1 MACNQLGAEMTK
13 KLFVGPVVLA
23 LCFLCSAVAFGQSRD
38 TTRGNLGG
46 TVLDTSQAAIPDAT
60 VTATGPLGSET
71 QTSKADGTF
80 LFNALVP
87 GVYSVKA
94 EKTGFQTVTLTG
106 IEVLINNT
114 ASINIQMPVGAVTTS
129 IEVTGATTN
138 VDVASSSINST
149 LTSSFLD
156 TIPVQRNVSSV
167 MLLAPGVVSGLRS
180 GGGVTGTA
188 VGSAATDANPSISGA
203 SGLENLYVADGVVL
217 NDPAFG
223 GLGGFST
230 VYGALGVGI
239 TPAFVQQE
247 EIKTAG
253 FEPQYGHAT
262 GGVVQ
267 IVTKSGSNQ
276 MHGTIGGYFQ
286 SPGMQTVFANKDD
299 FNPTNLIGRHLNN
312 GYYEGDFELGGYIP
326 GFKNHLF
333 YFGAFD
339 PTFFHDYEAPA
350 LGSGLYT
357 LYKGKV
363 DRRTNTYA
371 YAGKLTW
378 QVNGSMSVESSVF
391 GDPAHTNHA
400 PFSTLNGDNTS
411 VNSKWDFGTR
421 NWDTRAYGAI
431 SPTWTADFA
440 YTYSWNHFTETPADT
455 SIYPIEDQTQIGSD
469 GFDASGNDLV
479 ANTAA
484 QRGDFFPQGLGTGV
498 LVNYTSHAQSLT
510 FDTTKIAHFAG
521 QHSISL
527 GYFWQYPVYDDIT
540 KYSFNTYTIP
550 STNATGGA
558 PGTASAAGKTS
569 DASLQLQLAPGTCTL
584 CPLMNVP
591 GFSVPVRVMLKQE
604 RGRFDG
610 GLSHNTGKYHAAYV
624 NDSWAMG
631 SHATLNLGLRWEQQ
645 RLTGNASHAFFN
657 DQWSPRIGFIVSP
670 NPDSKVYVDF
680 DRLAFVLPLD
690 MAVRELSSE
699 DDNLNDY
706 FAPPTSGG
714 LVTLNKYGTVNFIPD
729 AAHLLN
735 NATGGIAKPVSI
747 QIQDNGEPFTPG
759 IRMEYNDEFVVGAEH
774 KFSGGFF
781 GSVRYVDRRMKRV
794 VEDEVGASVE
804 QLTALAFNG
813 GAYSYVIGNPSASQN
828 IFVTPNEKTWTSP
841 VDQNTA
847 ASCPGANPGT
857 TSIDNFDCAIETA
870 TNYPNGMTAGM
881 SNAKYLETTFGYPSA
896 CIGADNIPTPFNAPN
911 MQDTF
916 GNTIGS
922 ACFPA
927 VNQSSWSVPN
937 PKAGGKGQPNNI
949 ADPNAL
955 FGGEYFPGGCPY
967 CHPGLYPNVARNYQA
982 VEFELNKSFRN
993 NWQLQ
998 SNFRVG
1004 RLVGNYEGA
1013 FRNDN
1018 DQSDPGISSLFDL
1031 TNGDMGLLGQQLGIG
1046 PLNTDR
1052 RYVLNILPSYTI
1064 SEGFAKNLELGTAV
1078 SVMSGVPLTSLAAQ
1092 EIYGNAGEV
1101 PLKGRGD
1108 LGRSPVTG
1116 TVGAHLMYPVKF
1128 SENKQLKL
1136 SFDAFNIANT
1146 KRFIRTTQ
1154 DVDLGFQVLNAD
1166 FNNHI
1171 PLSFVPP
1178 FSARFSVLFTF

>member
-1 MACNQLGAEMTK
+1 MGAEMIK
-13 KLFVGPVVLA
+13 KLFVGSVVLA
-23 LCFLCSAVAFGQSRD
+23 LCFMCSSIAFGQSRD
-38 TTRGNLGG
+38 TTRGSLGG
-46 TVLDTSQAAIPDAT
+46 TIVDTSQAAIPDAT
-60 VTATGPLGSET
+60 VTATGPLGNQT

-80 LFNALVP
+80 LFTALVP

-94 EKTGFQTVTLTG
+94 EKDGFQTVTLTG

-114 ASINIQMPVGAVTTS
+114 ANVSVQLPVGAVTTS

-149 LTSSFLD
+149 LTSDFLNA
-156 TIPVQRNVSSV
+156 IPVQRNVSSV

-188 VGSAATDANPSISGA
+188 VGSSATDANPSISGA

-230 VYGALGVGI
+230 VYGAIGVGI
-239 TPAFVQQE
+239 TPEFVQQE

-276 MHGTIGGYFQ
+276 MHGTIGGYFESPSMQ
-286 SPGMQTVFANKDD
+286 SVFANKDD
-299 FNPTNLIGRHLNN
+299 FHPLNLIGRHLDN
-312 GYYEGDFELGGYIP
+312 GEYEGDFELGGYVP

-339 PTFFHDYEAPA
+339 PTFFNDFEAPA
-350 LGSGLYT
+350 IGSGLYT
-357 LYKGKV
+357 LYHGQTN
-363 DRRTNTYA
+363 RRTNTYA

-378 QVNGSMSVESSVF
+378 QVNGSMSIESSVF
-391 GDPAHTNHA
+391 GDPSHTNHA
-400 PFSTLNGDNTS
+400 AFSTLNADNTS
-411 VNSKWDFGTR
+411 GNSKWDFGTR

-440 YTYSWNHFTETPADT
+440 YTYSWNKFIETPADT
-455 SIYPIEDQTQIGSD
+455 SIYPIEDQTQTGGD
-469 GFDASGNDLV
+469 GFDVNGNDLT

-484 QRGDFFPQGLGTGV
+484 QRGDYQAQGLGTGI

-510 FDTTKIAHFAG
+510 FDTTKIFRFAG
-521 QHSISL
+521 QHSLSV
-527 GYFWQYPVYDDIT
+527 GYFWQYPVYDDVT

-550 STNATGGA
+550 GDNATSSGGT
-558 PGTASAAGKTS
+558 GTSAGAGKTS
-569 DASLQLQLAPGTCTL
+569 DAALQLQLAPGTCKL
-584 CPLMNVP
+584 CPLMNVS
-591 GFSVPVRVMLKQE
+591 GFSVPVRVALYQV

-610 GLSHNTGKYHAAYV
+610 GISHNTGKYHAAYA
-624 NDSWAMG
+624 NDSWQMG

-645 RLTGNASHAFFN
+645 RLTGSAAHTFFN

-680 DRLAFVLPLD
+680 DRLAFILPLD

-699 DDNLNDY
+699 DDNLNEY
-706 FAPPTSGG
+706 WAPASSGG
-714 LVTLNKYGTVNFIPD
+714 MVTLNKYGTVNFVPD
-729 AAHLLN
+729 QAHLLN
-735 NATGGIAKPVSI
+735 GATGGIAKTANIEI
-747 QIQDNGEPFTPG
+747 QSGGEPFTPG

-813 GAYSYVIGNPSASQN
+813 GSYSYVIGNPSANQA
-828 IFVTPNEKTWTSP
+828 IFVTPNEKTFGA
-841 VDQNTA
+841 VDQTTPA
-847 ASCPGANPGT
+847 AICPGANPGT
-857 TSIDNFDCAIETA
+857 TTIDGFDCALETA
-870 TNYPNGMTAGM
+870 TNNPSK
-881 SNAKYLETTFGYPSA
+881 SNAQALEGYGYPSA
-896 CIGADNIPTPFNAPN
+896 CIGANFVPTPFNAPN

-916 GNTIGS
+916 GNTVGS
-922 ACFPA
+922 ACFPS
-927 VNQSSWSVPN
+927 VNQSTWSVPN
-937 PKAGGKGQPNNI
+937 PKAGKKGQPNNI

-955 FGGEYFPGGCPY
+955 FGGEYFPAGCPY
-967 CHPGLYPNVARNYQA
+967 CHPGLYPDVARNYQA

-998 SNFRVG
+998 SNFRIG

-1031 TNGDMGLLGQQLGIG
+1031 TNGDLGLLGQQLGIG

-1078 SVMSGVPLTSLAAQ
+1078 SVLSGVPLTTLAAQ

-1101 PLKGRGD
+1101 PLHGRGD

-1116 TVGAHLMYPVKF
+1116 TVGAHLMYPIKF
-1128 SENKQLKL
+1128 GETKQLKL
-1136 SFDAFNIANT
+1136 TFDAFNIANT
-1146 KRFIRTTQ
+1146 KRFIRSTQ
-1154 DVDLGFQVLNAD
+1154 DVDLSFQVLNQD

>member
-1 MACNQLGAEMTK
+1 MIALVLGFA
-13 KLFVGPVVLA
+13 FSDVV
-23 LCFLCSAVAFGQSRD
+23 FGQGRD
-38 TTRGNLGG
+38 TTRGGLGG
-46 TVLDTSQAAIPDAT
+46 TVVDSSQSAIPDAT
-60 VTATGPLGSET
+60 VTVTGPLGSVS
-71 QTSKADGTF
+71 QTSTSSGTF

-87 GVYSVKA
+87 GTYTVKA
-94 EKTGFQTVTLTG
+94 EKDGFQVVTLSG

-114 ASINIQMPVGAVTTS
+114 ASVNIQLPVGTVTTN

-138 VDVASSSINST
+138 VDVASSSVNST
-149 LTSSFLD
+149 LTSEFLD

-188 VGSAATDANPSISGA
+188 VGSASTDANPSISGA

-217 NDPAFG
+217 NDPSYG

-247 EIKTAG
+247 EIKTGG

-276 MHGTIGGYFQ
+276 MHGTAGTYFQ
-286 SPGMQTVFANKDD
+286 TAGMQTVFANKDD
-299 FNPTNLIGRHLNN
+299 FNPTNLIGRHLDN
-312 GYYEGDFELGGYIP
+312 GYYEGDFELGGYVP
-326 GFKNHLF
+326 HFKNHLF
-333 YFGAFD
+333 YFGAFN
-339 PTFFHDYEAPA
+339 PTFFNDYEAPA

-357 LYKGKV
+357 LYHGQV
-363 DRRTNTYA
+363 NRRTNTYA
-371 YAGKLTW
+371 YAGKLTL
-378 QVNGSMSVESSVF
+378 QLSGSMSVESSVF

-400 PFSTLNGDNTS
+400 PFSTLNADNTS
-411 VNSKWDFGTR
+411 GNSKWDFGTR
-421 NWDTRAYGAI
+421 NWDVRTYGAI
-431 SPTWTADFA
+431 TPTWTADFA
-440 YTYSWNHFTETPADT
+440 YTYSWNHFIETPADT
-455 SIYPIEDQTQIGSD
+455 SIYPIEDQTQTGQD
-469 GFDASGNDLV
+469 GFRADGTDL
-479 ANTAA
+479 AADTSA
-484 QRGDFFPQGLGTGV
+484 QRGDYQAQGLGTGI

-510 FDTTKIAHFAG
+510 FDTTKIFHFAG
-521 QHSISL
+521 QHGLSL
-527 GYFWQYPVYDDIT
+527 GYFWQYPVYDDVT

-550 STNATGGA
+550 AANATGGTNA
-558 PGTASAAGKTS
+558 GTTAGAGKTS
-569 DASLQLQLAPGTCTL
+569 DAALQLQLAPGTCTL

-591 GFSVPVRVMLKQE
+591 GFSAPVRVALYQV

-610 GLSHNTGKYHAAYV
+610 GISHNTGKYHAAYI
-624 NDSWAMG
+624 NDSWQMG
-631 SHATLNLGLRWEQQ
+631 SHVTLNLGLRWEQQ

-699 DDNLNDY
+699 DDNLGAY
-706 FAPPTSGG
+706 WAPASSGG
-714 LVTLNKYGTVNFIPD
+714 LVTTDKYGTVNFIPD

-735 NATGGIAKPVSI
+735 RATGGINKAVSLS
-747 QIQDNGEPFTPG
+747 IQDNGEPFTPG

-794 VEDEVGASVE
+794 VEDEVGESVE

-813 GAYSYVIGNPSASQN
+813 GAYSYVIGNPSADQH
-828 IFVTPNEKTWTSP
+828 IFVTPNEKTFGA
-841 VDQNTA
+841 VDQTSTQTV
-847 ASCPGANPGT
+847 ASCPAPDKT
-857 TSIDNFDCAIETA
+857 TAATIDVFDCALQSAINQPSAQHTTA
-870 TNYPNGMTAGM
+870 
-881 SNAKYLETTFGYPSA
+881 LENLGYPSA
-896 CIGADNIPTPFNAPN
+896 CVDAANNPTPFNAPN
-911 MQDTF
+911 MQNTF
-916 GNTIGS
+916 GTTIGS

-927 VNQSSWSVPN
+927 VN
-937 PKAGGKGQPNNI
+937 GKLNTDS
-949 ADPNAL
+949 AAL
-955 FGGEYFPGGCPY
+955 FGGEYFPTGCPY

-982 VEFELNKSFRN
+982 VEIELNKSFRN
-993 NWQLQ
+993 NWQLA
-998 SNFRVG
+998 SNFRIG
-1004 RLVGNYEGA
+1004 RLLGNYEGA

-1031 TNGDMGLLGQQLGIG
+1031 TNGQLGLLGQQLGIG

-1052 RYVLNILPSYTI
+1052 KYVLNILPSYTI
-1064 SEGFAKNLELGTAV
+1064 ASGFAKNLELGTAV
-1078 SVMSGVPLTSLAAQ
+1078 SVLSGVPLTTLAAQ

-1101 PLKGRGD
+1101 PLYGRGD

-1116 TVGAHLMYPVKF
+1116 TVGAHLMYPIKF
-1128 SENKQLKL
+1128 GESKQLKL
-1136 SFDAFNIANT
+1136 GFDAFNIANT

-1154 DVDLGFQVLNAD
+1154 DVDLSFQVLNAD

-1178 FSARFSVLFTF
+1178 FSARFSALFTF

>member
-138 VDVASSSINST
+138 VDVTSSSINST
-149 LTSSFLD
+149 LTSDFMNA
-156 TIPVQRNVSSV
+156 IPVQRNVSSV

-180 GGGVTGTA
+180 GGGETGTA
-188 VGSAATDANPSISGA
+188 VGSSSTDANPSISGA
-203 SGLENLYVADGVVL
+203 SGLENLYVADGVLL
-217 NDPAFG
+217 NDPSFG
-223 GLGGFST
+223 GLGGFS
-230 VYGALGVGI
+230 VNYGALGVGI

-276 MHGTIGGYFQ
+276 MHGTIGGYFEG
-286 SPGMQTVFANKDD
+286 PGMQSVFANKDD
-299 FNPTNLIGRHLNN
+299 FNPTNLIGRHLSN
-312 GYYEGDFELGGYIP
+312 GEYEGDFELGGYIP

-339 PTFFHDYEAPA
+339 PTFFNDYEAPA
-350 LGSGLYT
+350 VGSGLYT

-363 DRRTNTYA
+363 NRRTNTYA
-371 YAGKLTW
+371 YAAKLTW

-391 GDPAHTNHA
+391 GDPSHTNHA
-400 PFSTLNGDNTS
+400 PFSTLNADNTS

-440 YTYSWNHFTETPADT
+440 YTYSWNHFIETPADT
-455 SIYPIEDQTQIGSD
+455 SISPIIDQTQTGGD
-469 GFDASGNDLV
+469 GFDVNGNDL
-479 ANTAA
+479 TADTSA
-484 QRGDFFPQGLGTGV
+484 QRGEFTAQFLGTGNII
-498 LVNYTSHAQSLT
+498 NYTSHAQSLT
-510 FDTTKIAHFAG
+510 FDTTKVYRFAG
-521 QHSISL
+521 QHSFSV
-527 GYFWQYPVYDDIT
+527 GYFWQYPVYDNVT
-540 KYSFNTYTIP
+540 KYGFKTYTIP
-550 STNATGGA
+550 GTNATGGTNA
-558 PGTASAAGKTS
+558 GTTAGAGKTS
-569 DASLQLQLAPGTCTL
+569 DGQLELQLAPGTCTL

-591 GFSVPVRVMLKQE
+591 GFSVPVRVTLYQV

-610 GLSHNTGKYHAAYV
+610 GISHSTGKYHAAYA
-624 NDSWAMG
+624 NDSWQMG

-645 RLTGNASHAFFN
+645 RLTGNASKAFFN

-680 DRLAFVLPLD
+680 DRLAFILPLD

-699 DDNLNDY
+699 DDNENEY
-706 FAPPTSGG
+706 WAPAADSSNM
-714 LVTLNKYGTVNFIPD
+714 VTFDKYGTVNFIPD

-735 NATGGIAKPVSI
+735 RASGGINKGASLSV
-747 QIQDNGEPFTPG
+747 QDNGEPFTPG

-774 KFSGGFF
+774 KFAGGFF

-794 VEDEVGASVE
+794 VEDEVGQSVE
-804 QLTALAFNG
+804 QLTAVAFNG
-813 GAYSYVIGNPSASQN
+813 GSYSYVIGNPGANQS
-828 IFVTPNEKTWTSP
+828 IFVTPNEKTFGA
-841 VDQNTA
+841 VDQTTPVPIGLCPDADPTTA
-847 ASCPGANPGT
+847 PT
-857 TSIDNFDCAIETA
+857 IDRFDCALQSA
-870 TNYPNGMTAGM
+870 TNNPSAGNT
-881 SNAKYLETTFGYPSA
+881 SNLEATGYPSA
-896 CIGADNIPTPFNAPN
+896 CIDSANHPTPFNAPN

-927 VNQSSWSVPN
+927 VN
-937 PKAGGKGQPNNI
+937 GKLNT
-949 ADPNAL
+949 DPGAL
-955 FGGEYFPGGCPY
+955 FGGEYFPNGCQY

-982 VEFELNKSFRN
+982 VEFVLNKSFRN
-993 NWQLQ
+993 NWLLQ
-998 SNFRVG
+998 SNFRIG

-1031 TNGDMGLLGQQLGIG
+1031 TNGDLGLLGQQLGIG

-1064 SEGFAKNLELGTAV
+1064 SQGFAKNLELGTAV
-1078 SVMSGVPLTSLAAQ
+1078 SVMSGVPLTTLAAQ

-1101 PLKGRGD
+1101 PLHGRGD
-1108 LGRSPVTG
+1108 LGRSPVAG
-1116 TVGAHLMYPVKF
+1116 TVGAHLMYPIKF
-1128 SENKQLKL
+1128 GETKQLKL
-1136 SFDAFNIANT
+1136 GFDAFNIANT
-1146 KRFIRTTQ
+1146 KRFIRSSQ
-1154 DVDLGFQVLNAD
+1154 DVDLSFQVPNQD
-1166 FNNHI
+1166 FFNHV